1 MLPVHLHVF
10 SLGFTIN
17 LKYQK
22 HWNILTQVK
31 TLQHVHVPVEKEN
44 NMQRQGLFPVF
55 NLNVV
60 MARTIL
66 EIHKKTC
73 IETNI
78 RLKITAI

>member
-31 TLQHVHVPVEKEN
+31 TLQHVHVPVEK
-44 NMQRQGLFPVF
+44 
-55 NLNVV
+55 
-60 MARTIL
+60 
-66 EIHKKTC
+66 KKHA
-73 IETNI
+73 ETRFVSGI
-78 RLKITAI
+78 

>member
-1 MLPVHLHVF
+1 MYQ
-10 SLGFTIN
+10 
-17 LKYQK
+17 LKK
-22 HWNILTQVK
+22 K
-31 TLQHVHVPVEKEN
+31 N

-78 RLKITAI
+78 RLKITVI